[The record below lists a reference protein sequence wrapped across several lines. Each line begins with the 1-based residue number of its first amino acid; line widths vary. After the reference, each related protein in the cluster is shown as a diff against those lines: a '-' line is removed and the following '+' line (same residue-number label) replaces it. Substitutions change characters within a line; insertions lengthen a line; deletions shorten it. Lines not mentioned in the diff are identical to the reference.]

1 MLHKVCQTRLASG
14 LCHDSLSRE
23 LVHWKVDQRLNLVQD
38 LSVAFST
45 NQLKLE
51 EVIAKLVVE
60 LSVQVHQIG
69 QVLSSLQLYCLT
81 VLFLNE
87 HSVAWID
94 LAVLHTE

>member
-1 MLHKVCQTRLASG
+1 M
-14 LCHDSLSRE
+14 
-23 LVHWKVDQRLNLVQD
+23 
-38 LSVAFST
+38 AFST

-69 QVLSSLQLYCLT
+69 QVLSSLQLYCLA
-81 VLFLNE
+81 VLLLNE